1 MQTSFRI
8 LVALASL
15 LLAAPALRAQPIMAS
30 SELRRGM
37 SGFGLTTFQGTEI
50 DTFQVEILGVLKGA
64 LGPRMD
70 MILARLSGG
79 PLEHTGLIR
88 GMSGSPVYIDGRLI
102 GAVSYGWFF
111 SKEPIGGITPIAHM
125 LEVGT
130 REHPTP
136 SQYGKALKL
145 DEETTRLLGGE
156 GVSTLALLGMPI
168 AVAGF
173 SPKGRQVLRDA
184 LDAPGIQLL
193 DSPAGQVL
201 PDQEVPFAPGASL
214 AVQLIRGD
222 YSAAAIGTLT
232 WVGDGRFVGF
242 GHPLFLLGATNLPAT
257 GAYIHQVIPIQTASF
272 KIGTPTSAMGA
283 VRQDRLPAIA
293 GTLGAMPDMLPV
305 RVALQSAAGD
315 RAFRCEVL
323 RHPALSAAFVRSV
336 LFNALETAEKL
347 FGDATLRMRSHIAL
361 ADGRTVEREQVYS
374 SGIALLRAAIDAVQ
388 PVGVLLNNPFAG
400 LALDSLRFELEI
412 GETLAQA
419 RITGLRLSPP
429 DPKAGQRVLLQA
441 TLQPYR
447 AEPVTERMELDLPAH
462 LKPGPFVVR
471 VGSGAASA
479 SWEAAR
485 QPDAFVPRN
494 AAALLAL
501 LERTGAADELVFEVF
516 RAGPGFTVDGRE
528 LPGLPPSALA
538 VLSADRSAGHLGPV
552 RGEVVLRRTLTTDYV
567 LSGEQ
572 SLDMTLRKP

>member
-1 MQTSFRI
+1 ME
-8 LVALASL
+8 
-15 LLAAPALRAQPIMAS
+15 P

-102 GAVSYGWFF
+102 GAISYGWYF
-111 SKEPIGGITPIAHM
+111 SKDPIGGITPIAHM
-125 LEVGT
+125 LEVAT

-145 DEETTRLLGGE
+145 DEKTSRLLGGE
-156 GVSTLALLGMPI
+156 GVSTLAPLGMPI

-193 DSPAGQVL
+193 DNPAGQVL
-201 PDQEVPFAPGASL
+201 PDQEVPFTPGASL

-232 WVGDGRFVGF
+232 WVGDGHFVGF

-272 KIGTPTSAMGA
+272 KLGTPTGAVGA

-293 GTLGAMPDMLPV
+293 GTLGEAPDMLPV
-305 RVALQSAAGD
+305 RVALRSAAGD
-315 RAFRCEVL
+315 HAFRCEVL
-323 RHPALSAAFVRSV
+323 RHPELSAFLVRSV
-336 LFNALETAEKL
+336 LFNSLETAEKL

-361 ADGRTVEREQVYS
+361 TDGRTVEREQMYS
-374 SGIALLRAAIDAVQ
+374 SGIALLSAVIDAVQ
-388 PVGVLLNNPFAG
+388 PVNVLLSNPFAG
-400 LALDSLRFELEI
+400 LALDSLHFELEI

-429 DPKAGQRVLLQA
+429 EPKAGQRVSLQT

-462 LKPGPFVVR
+462 LEPGPFVVR
-471 VGSGAASA
+471 VGSGVASTG
-479 SWEAAR
+479 WEAAR
-485 QPDAFVPRN
+485 RPDAFIPRN
-494 AAALLAL
+494 TSDLLAL
-501 LERTGAADELVFEVF
+501 LERTGAADELVVEVF
-516 RAGPGFTVDGRE
+516 RASPSFTVDGRE

-552 RGEVVLRRTLTTDYV
+552 QGEVVLRHTLTTDYV

-572 SLDMTLRKP
+572 SLDITLRKP

>member
-1 MQTSFRI
+1 M
-8 LVALASL
+8 
-15 LLAAPALRAQPIMAS
+15 AP

-37 SGFGLTTFQGTEI
+37 SGFGLTTFQGTAI
-50 DTFQVEILGVLKGA
+50 DTFQVEVLGVLKGA

-102 GAVSYGWFF
+102 GAIAYGWYF
-111 SKEPIGGITPIAHM
+111 SKDPIGGITPIAHM
-125 LEVGT
+125 LEVAT
-130 REHPTP
+130 RQDPTP
-136 SQYGKALKL
+136 NQYGKVLDL

-156 GVSTLALLGMPI
+156 GVSTLAPLGMPI

-173 SPKGRQVLRDA
+173 SPRGRQVLRDA
-184 LDAPGIQLL
+184 LDAPGIELL
-193 DSPAGQVL
+193 DSPAGRVL
-201 PDQEVPFAPGASL
+201 PDQEASIAPGASL

-242 GHPLFLLGATNLPAT
+242 GHPMFFLGATNLPAT

-272 KIGTPTSAMGA
+272 KLGTPTGALGA

-293 GTLGAMPDMLPV
+293 GTLGQAPDMLPV
-305 RVALQSAAGD
+305 RVALRSVAGN

-323 RHPALSAAFVRSV
+323 RHPALSASFVRSV
-336 LFNALETAEKL
+336 LFNALETTEKL
-347 FGDATLRMRSHIAL
+347 FGDATLRVRSHIAL
-361 ADGRTVEREQVYS
+361 ADGRTVEREQMYS
-374 SGIALLRAAIDAVQ
+374 SGIAPLSAVIDAVQ
-388 PVGVLLNNPFAG
+388 PVDRLLNNPFAG
-400 LALDSLRFELEI
+400 LALDSLHFELEI
-412 GETLAQA
+412 GETLVQA
-419 RITGLRLSPP
+419 RIAGLRLSPP
-429 DPKAGQRVLLQA
+429 DPKVGQRVSLQA

-447 AEPVTERMELDLPAH
+447 AEPVTERLALDLPAH
-462 LKPGPFVVR
+462 LEPGPFVVR
-471 VGSGAASA
+471 VGSGVASTG
-479 SWEAAR
+479 WEAAR

-494 AAALLAL
+494 AADLLAL
-501 LERTGAADELVFEVF
+501 LERPSAADELVVEIF
-516 RAGPGFTVDGRE
+516 RAGSGFTVNGRE

-552 RGEVVLRRTLTTDYV
+552 QGEVVLRRTVSTDYV
-567 LSGEQ
+567 LLGEQ

>member
-1 MQTSFRI
+1 M
-8 LVALASL
+8 
-15 LLAAPALRAQPIMAS
+15 AP

-37 SGFGLTTFQGTEI
+37 SGFGLTTFQGTAI
-50 DTFQVEILGVLKGA
+50 DTFQVEVLGVLKGA

-102 GAVSYGWFF
+102 GAIAYGWYF
-111 SKEPIGGITPIAHM
+111 SKDPIGGITPIAQM
-125 LEVGT
+125 LEVAT
-130 REHPTP
+130 RQDPTP
-136 SQYGKALKL
+136 NQYGKALDL

-156 GVSTLALLGMPI
+156 GVSTLASLGMPI

-173 SPKGRQVLRDA
+173 SPRGRQVLRDA
-184 LDAPGIQLL
+184 LDAPGIELL
-193 DSPAGQVL
+193 DSPAGRVL
-201 PDQEVPFAPGASL
+201 PDQEASIAPGASL

-242 GHPLFLLGATNLPAT
+242 GHPMFFLGAINLPAT

-272 KIGTPTSAMGA
+272 KLGTPTGALGA

-293 GTLGAMPDMLPV
+293 GTLGQAPDMLPV
-305 RVALQSAAGD
+305 RVALRSAAGN

-323 RHPALSAAFVRSV
+323 RHPALSASFVRSV
-336 LFNALETAEKL
+336 LFNALETTEKL
-347 FGDATLRMRSHIAL
+347 VGDATLRVRSHIAL
-361 ADGRTVEREQVYS
+361 ADGRAVEREQMYS
-374 SGIALLRAAIDAVQ
+374 SGIAPLSAVIDAAQ
-388 PVGVLLNNPFAG
+388 PVDMLLNNPFAG
-400 LALDSLRFELEI
+400 LALDSLHFELEI

-429 DPKAGQRVLLQA
+429 DPKVGQRVSLQA

-447 AEPVTERMELDLPAH
+447 AEPVTERLALDLPTH
-462 LKPGPFVVR
+462 LEPGPFVVR
-471 VGSGAASA
+471 VGSGVASTG
-479 SWEAAR
+479 WEAAR

-494 AAALLAL
+494 AADLLAL
-501 LERTGAADELVFEVF
+501 LERPSAADELVVEIF
-516 RAGPGFTVDGRE
+516 RAGSGFTVNGRE

-552 RGEVVLRRTLTTDYV
+552 QGEVVLRRTVSTAYV
-567 LSGEQ
+567 LLGEQ

>member
-1 MQTSFRI
+1 ME
-8 LVALASL
+8 
-15 LLAAPALRAQPIMAS
+15 P

-64 LGPRMD
+64 LGPRVD
-70 MILARLSGG
+70 MILVRLSGG
-79 PLEHTGLIR
+79 PLAHTGLIR

-102 GAVSYGWFF
+102 GAIAYGWYF

-125 LEVGT
+125 LDVAT
-130 REHPTP
+130 REHLAP
-136 SQYGKALKL
+136 SQYGKVLEL
-145 DEETTRLLGGE
+145 DEEATGLLGGE
-156 GVSTLALLGMPI
+156 GVSTLAPLGLPI

-173 SPKGRQVLRDA
+173 SPRGRQVLRDA
-184 LDAPGIQLL
+184 LTLPGIQLL
-193 DSPAGQVL
+193 DRPAGQVL
-201 PDQEVPFAPGASL
+201 AAQEVPIAPGASL

-272 KIGTPTSAMGA
+272 KLGTPTGAIGA

-293 GTLGAMPDMLPV
+293 GTLGEAPDMLPV
-305 RVALQSAAGD
+305 RVVLRSAAGD
-315 RAFRCEVL
+315 NTFRCEVL
-323 RHPALSAAFVRSV
+323 RHPELSAALVRAV
-336 LFNALETAEKL
+336 LFNALETTEKL
-347 FGDATLRMRSHIAL
+347 FGNATLRVRSHIAL
-361 ADGRTVEREQVYS
+361 ADGRVVEREQIYS
-374 SGIALLRAAIDAVQ
+374 SEIALISATLEAVQ
-388 PVGVLLNNPFAG
+388 PIRVLLNNSFAG
-400 LALDSLRFELEI
+400 LALDSLHFDLKI
-412 GETLAQA
+412 SETLAQA
-419 RITGLRLSPP
+419 RIAGLRLSPP
-429 DPKAGQRVLLQA
+429 EPKAGQRVALQA

-447 AEPVTERMELDLPAH
+447 AAPVIEHLALELPAH
-462 LKPGPFVVR
+462 LEPGPFVVR
-471 VGSGAASA
+471 VGSGVAST

-494 AAALLAL
+494 AADLLAL
-501 LERTGAADELVFEVF
+501 LERTGAADELVVEVF
-516 RAGPGFTVDGRE
+516 RADPGFTVNGRE

-538 VLSADRSAGHLGPV
+538 VLNADRSAGHLGPV
-552 RGEVVLRRTLTTDYV
+552 QGEVVLRHTITTDYV
-567 LSGEQ
+567 ISGEQ

>member
-1 MQTSFRI
+1 ME
-8 LVALASL
+8 
-15 LLAAPALRAQPIMAS
+15 P

-79 PLEHTGLIR
+79 PLAHTGLIR

-102 GAVSYGWFF
+102 GAIAYGWYF
-111 SKEPIGGITPIAHM
+111 SKDPIGGITPIAHM
-125 LEVGT
+125 LDVAT
-130 REHPTP
+130 REHPAP
-136 SQYGKALKL
+136 SQYGKVLEL

-156 GVSTLALLGMPI
+156 GVSTLAPLGMPI
-168 AVAGF
+168 AIAGF
-173 SPKGRQVLRDA
+173 SPRGRQVLRDA
-184 LDAPGIQLL
+184 LDASDIQLL
-193 DSPAGQVL
+193 DSPAGQAL
-201 PDQEVPFAPGASL
+201 PDQEAPFVPGAPL

-222 YSAAAIGTLT
+222 YSAAGIGTLT
-232 WVGDGRFVGF
+232 WIGDGRFVGF
-242 GHPLFLLGATNLPAT
+242 GHPMFFLGATNLPAT

-272 KIGTPTSAMGA
+272 KLGTPTGVVGA

-293 GTLGAMPDMLPV
+293 GTLGAAPDMLPV
-305 RVALQSAAGD
+305 RVALRSAAGD

-323 RHPALSAAFVRSV
+323 RHPELSASLVRSV
-336 LFNALETAEKL
+336 LFNSLETTEKL

-361 ADGRTVEREQVYS
+361 ADGRTVEREQIYS
-374 SGIALLRAAIDAVQ
+374 SGIAPLSAVIDAVQ
-388 PVGVLLNNPFAG
+388 PVGMLLNNPFAG
-400 LALDSLRFELEI
+400 LTLDSLYFELEI

-429 DPKAGQRVLLQA
+429 EPKAGQRVSLQA

-447 AEPVTERMELDLPAH
+447 AEPVTEHLELDLPAH
-462 LKPGPFVVR
+462 LEPGPFVVR
-471 VGSGAASA
+471 VGSGVASTD
-479 SWEAAR
+479 WEAAR

-494 AAALLAL
+494 AADLLAL
-501 LERTGAADELVFEVF
+501 LERTGAADELVVEIF

-538 VLSADRSAGHLGPV
+538 VLSADRSAGHIGSV
-552 RGEVVLRRTLTTDYV
+552 QGEVVLRRTLTTDYV

>member
-1 MQTSFRI
+1 
-8 LVALASL
+8 
-15 LLAAPALRAQPIMAS
+15 
-30 SELRRGM
+30 M
-37 SGFGLTTFQGTEI
+37 SGFGLTTFQGTKI
-50 DTFQVEILGVLKGA
+50 DTFQVEILGVLKGY

-70 MILARLSGG
+70 MILARFSGG

-102 GAVSYGWFF
+102 GAIAYGWSF
-111 SKEPIGGITPIAHM
+111 SKDPIGGITPIAHM
-125 LEVGT
+125 LEVAT
-130 REHPTP
+130 REHPAP
-136 SQYGKALKL
+136 SQYGKTLEL

-156 GVSTLALLGMPI
+156 GVSTLAPLGMPI
-168 AVAGF
+168 ALAGF

-184 LDAPGIQLL
+184 LDAPDIQLL
-193 DSPAGQVL
+193 DSPSGQGL
-201 PDQEVPFAPGASL
+201 SDQEVPFVPGAPL

-242 GHPLFLLGATNLPAT
+242 GHPMFFLGATNLPAT
-257 GAYIHQVIPIQTASF
+257 GAYIHQVIPIQAFSF
-272 KIGTPTSAMGA
+272 KLGTPTNAMGA

-293 GTLGAMPDMLPV
+293 GTLGETPDMLPV
-305 RVALQSAAGD
+305 RVALQSAAD
-315 RAFRCEVL
+315 DHAFRCEVL
-323 RHPALSAAFVRSV
+323 RHPELSASLVRSV
-336 LFNALETAEKL
+336 LFNSLETTEKL

-374 SGIALLRAAIDAVQ
+374 SGTALLRAVIDAVQ

-400 LALDSLRFELEI
+400 LTLDSLHFELEI

-429 DPKAGQRVLLQA
+429 EPKAGQRVSLQA

-447 AEPVTERMELDLPAH
+447 AEPVTERLELSLPAH
-462 LKPGPFVVR
+462 LEPGPFVVR
-471 VGSGAASA
+471 VGSGVASTR
-479 SWEAAR
+479 WEAAR

-494 AAALLAL
+494 AADLLAL
-501 LERTGAADELVFEVF
+501 LERTGAADELVVEVF
-516 RAGPGFTVDGRE
+516 RAEPGFTVNGRE
-528 LPGLPPSALA
+528 LPSLPPSALA

-552 RGEVVLRRTLTTDYV
+552 QGEVVLRRTLTTDYV

>member
-1 MQTSFRI
+1 
-8 LVALASL
+8 
-15 LLAAPALRAQPIMAS
+15 
-30 SELRRGM
+30 M

-50 DTFQVEILGVLKGA
+50 DTFQVEILAVLKGS

-102 GAVSYGWFF
+102 GAIAYGWSF
-111 SKEPIGGITPIAHM
+111 SKDPIGGITPIDHM
-125 LEVGT
+125 LEVAT
-130 REHPTP
+130 REHPAP
-136 SQYGKALKL
+136 SQYGKTLDL

-156 GVSTLALLGMPI
+156 GISTLAPLGMPI
-168 AVAGF
+168 ALAGF
-173 SPKGRQVLRDA
+173 SPRGRQALRDA
-184 LDAPGIQLL
+184 LDAPDIQLL
-193 DSPAGQVL
+193 DSPAGQAL
-201 PDQEVPFAPGASL
+201 SDQAAPFVPGAPL

-222 YSAAAIGTLT
+222 YSAAVIGTLT

-242 GHPLFLLGATNLPAT
+242 GHPMFLLGATNLPAT
-257 GAYIHQVIPIQTASF
+257 GAYIHQVIPIQAFSF
-272 KIGTPTSAMGA
+272 KLGTPTGA
-283 VRQDRLPAIA
+283 AVGTVRQDRLPAIA
-293 GTLGAMPDMLPV
+293 GTLGEAPDMLPMQ
-305 RVALQSAAGD
+305 VALRSETGD
-315 RAFRCEVL
+315 HDFSCEVL
-323 RHPALSAAFVRSV
+323 RHPELSASLVRSV
-336 LFNALETAEKL
+336 LFNSLETAEKL
-347 FGDATLRMRSHIAL
+347 FGDASLRIRSHIAL

-374 SGIALLRAAIDAVQ
+374 SGVALLRAVIDAAR

-400 LALDSLRFELEI
+400 VTLDSLHFELEI

-429 DPKAGQRVLLQA
+429 EPKVGQQVSLQA

-447 AEPVTERMELDLPAH
+447 AEPVTEHLELDLPAH
-462 LKPGPFVVR
+462 LEPGPFVVR
-471 VGSGAASA
+471 VGSGAAST

-494 AAALLAL
+494 TADLLAL
-501 LERTGAADELVFEVF
+501 LERTGAADELVVEVF
-516 RAGPGFTVDGRE
+516 RAEPGFTVNGRE

-538 VLSADRSAGHLGPV
+538 VLGADRSTGHLGPV
-552 RGEVVLRRTLTTDYV
+552 QGEVVLRRTLTTDYV

-572 SLDMTLRKP
+572 SLDITLRKP

>member
-1 MQTSFRI
+1 ME
-8 LVALASL
+8 
-15 LLAAPALRAQPIMAS
+15 P

-37 SGFGLTTFQGTEI
+37 SGFGLTTFQGTQI

-102 GAVSYGWFF
+102 GAIAYGWYF
-111 SKEPIGGITPIAHM
+111 SKEPIGGITPIGHM
-125 LEVGT
+125 LDVAT

-136 SQYGKALKL
+136 SQYGKVLEL

-156 GVSTLALLGMPI
+156 GISTLAPLGMPI

-173 SPKGRQVLRDA
+173 SPRGRQVLRDA

-193 DSPAGQVL
+193 DSPVGQEMS
-201 PDQEVPFAPGASL
+201 DQGFDGKLSRTEVSIAPGAPL

-222 YSAAAIGTLT
+222 YSAAGIGTLT

-242 GHPLFLLGATNLPAT
+242 GHPMFLLGATNLPAT

-272 KIGTPTSAMGA
+272 KLGTPTSAIGA

-293 GTLGAMPDMLPV
+293 GTLGEAPDMMPV
-305 RVALQSAAGD
+305 RVALRSAAGD
-315 RAFRCEVL
+315 NAFRCEVL
-323 RHPALSAAFVRSV
+323 RHPELSASLVRSV
-336 LFNALETAEKL
+336 LFNSLETTEKL

-374 SGIALLRAAIDAVQ
+374 SGVALLRAAIDAVQ

-400 LALDSLRFELEI
+400 LALDSLHFELEI
-412 GETLAQA
+412 SETLAQA

-429 DPKAGQRVLLQA
+429 EPKVGQRVSLQA

-447 AEPVTERMELDLPAH
+447 AAPVTERLELSLPAH
-462 LKPGPFVVR
+462 LDPGPFVVR
-471 VGSGAASA
+471 VGSGAAST
-479 SWEAAR
+479 SWETQR

-494 AAALLAL
+494 AADLLAL
-501 LERTGAADELVFEVF
+501 LERTGAADELVVEVF
-516 RAGPGFTVDGRE
+516 RAEPGFTVNGRE

-538 VLSADRSAGHLGPV
+538 VLGADRSAGHLGPV
-552 RGEVVLRRTLTTDYV
+552 QGEVVLRRTLTTDYV

-572 SLDMTLRKP
+572 SLDITLRKP

>member
-1 MQTSFRI
+1 M
-8 LVALASL
+8 
-15 LLAAPALRAQPIMAS
+15 AP

-70 MILARLSGG
+70 MILVRLSGG

-102 GAVSYGWFF
+102 GAISYGWYF
-111 SKEPIGGITPIAHM
+111 SKDPIGGITPIAHM
-125 LEVGT
+125 LEVAT

-136 SQYGKALKL
+136 SQYGKTLKL

-156 GVSTLALLGMPI
+156 GVSTLAPLGMPI

-173 SPKGRQVLRDA
+173 SSQGRQVLRDA

-193 DSPAGQVL
+193 DSPAGQAL
-201 PDQEVPFAPGASL
+201 PDQEVSFAPGASL

-242 GHPLFLLGATNLPAT
+242 GHPMFLLGATNLPAT
-257 GAYIHQVIPIQTASF
+257 GAYIHQVIPLQTASF
-272 KIGTPTSAMGA
+272 KLGTPTGAMGA

-293 GTLGAMPDMLPV
+293 GTLGAVPDMLPV
-305 RVALQSAAGD
+305 QVALRSAAGNHD
-315 RAFRCEVL
+315 FHCEVL
-323 RHPALSAAFVRSV
+323 RHPELSASLVRSV
-336 LFNALETAEKL
+336 LFNSLETAEKL
-347 FGDATLRMRSHIAL
+347 FGDATLRVRSHIAL
-361 ADGRTVEREQVYS
+361 TDGRTVEREQVYS
-374 SGIALLRAAIDAVQ
+374 SGIALISAVIDAVQ
-388 PVGVLLNNPFAG
+388 PVSVLLSNPFAG
-400 LALDSLRFELEI
+400 LALDSLHFELEI

-429 DPKAGQRVLLQA
+429 EPKAGQRISLQA

-462 LKPGPFVVR
+462 LEPGPFVVR
-471 VGSGAASA
+471 VGSGVASTG
-479 SWEAAR
+479 WEAAR
-485 QPDAFVPRN
+485 RPDAFVPRN
-494 AAALLAL
+494 TSDLLAL
-501 LERTGAADELVFEVF
+501 LERTGAADELVVEVF

-552 RGEVVLRRTLTTDYV
+552 QGEVVLRHTLTTDYV

>member
-1 MQTSFRI
+1 M
-8 LVALASL
+8 
-15 LLAAPALRAQPIMAS
+15 AP

-102 GAVSYGWFF
+102 GAIAYGWYF
-111 SKEPIGGITPIAHM
+111 SKDPIGGITPIAQM
-125 LEVGT
+125 LEVAT
-130 REHPTP
+130 REDPT
-136 SQYGKALKL
+136 SNQYGKVLDL

-156 GVSTLALLGMPI
+156 GVSTLAPLGMPI

-173 SPKGRQVLRDA
+173 SPRGRQVLRDA
-184 LDAPGIQLL
+184 LDAPGIALL
-193 DSPAGQVL
+193 DSPAGRVL
-201 PDQEVPFAPGASL
+201 PDQEASIAPGASL

-232 WVGDGRFVGF
+232 WVGDGHFVGF
-242 GHPLFLLGATNLPAT
+242 GHPMFFLGATNLPAA

-272 KIGTPTSAMGA
+272 KLGTPTGVLGA

-293 GTLGAMPDMLPV
+293 GTLGRAPDMLPV
-305 RVALQSAAGD
+305 RVALQSAAGN
-315 RAFRCEVL
+315 RTFRCEVL
-323 RHPALSAAFVRSV
+323 RHPELSAAFVRSV
-336 LFNALETAEKL
+336 LFNSLETTEKIV
-347 FGDATLRMRSHIAL
+347 GDATLRVRSHIAL
-361 ADGRTVEREQVYS
+361 ADGRTVEREQMYS
-374 SGIALLRAAIDAVQ
+374 SGIAPLSAVIDAAQ
-388 PVGVLLNNPFAG
+388 PVDMLLNNPFAG
-400 LALDSLRFELEI
+400 LTLDSLHFELEI

-429 DPKAGQRVLLQA
+429 DPKVGQRVLLQA

-447 AEPVTERMELDLPAH
+447 AAPVTERLTLDLPAH
-462 LKPGPFVVR
+462 LEPGPFVVR
-471 VGSGAASA
+471 VGSGVASTG
-479 SWEAAR
+479 WEAAR

-494 AAALLAL
+494 AADLLAL
-501 LERTGAADELVFEVF
+501 LEWPSAADELVVEIF
-516 RAGPGFTVDGRE
+516 RAGAGLTVDGRE

-552 RGEVVLRRTLTTDYV
+552 QGEVVLRRTLTTAYV
-567 LSGEQ
+567 LLGEQ
-572 SLDMTLRKP
+572 SLDVTLRKP

>member
-1 MQTSFRI
+1 M
-8 LVALASL
+8 
-15 LLAAPALRAQPIMAS
+15 AP

-37 SGFGLTTFQGTEI
+37 SGFGLTTFQGTAI
-50 DTFQVEILGVLKGA
+50 DTFQVEVLGVLKGA

-102 GAVSYGWFF
+102 GAIAYGWYF
-111 SKEPIGGITPIAHM
+111 SKDPIGGITPIAQM
-125 LEVGT
+125 LEVAT
-130 REHPTP
+130 RQDPTP
-136 SQYGKALKL
+136 NQYGKALDL

-156 GVSTLALLGMPI
+156 GVSTLAPLGMPI

-173 SPKGRQVLRDA
+173 SPRGRQVLRDA
-184 LDAPGIQLL
+184 LDAPGIELL
-193 DSPAGQVL
+193 DSPAGRVL
-201 PDQEVPFAPGASL
+201 PDQEASIAPGASL

-242 GHPLFLLGATNLPAT
+242 GHPMFFLGAINLPAT

-272 KIGTPTSAMGA
+272 KLGTPTGALGA

-293 GTLGAMPDMLPV
+293 GTLGDAPDMLPV
-305 RVALQSAAGD
+305 RVALRSAAGN

-323 RHPALSAAFVRSV
+323 RHPDLSASFVRSV
-336 LFNALETAEKL
+336 LFNALETTEKL
-347 FGDATLRMRSHIAL
+347 FGDATLRVRSHIAL
-361 ADGRTVEREQVYS
+361 ADGRTVEREQMYS
-374 SGIALLRAAIDAVQ
+374 SGIAPLSAVIDAAQ
-388 PVGVLLNNPFAG
+388 PVDRLLNNPFAG
-400 LALDSLRFELEI
+400 LALDSLHFELEI

-419 RITGLRLSPP
+419 RIAGLRLSPP
-429 DPKAGQRVLLQA
+429 DPKVGQRVSLQA

-447 AEPVTERMELDLPAH
+447 AEPVTERLALDLPAH
-462 LKPGPFVVR
+462 LEPGPFVVR
-471 VGSGAASA
+471 VGSGVASTG
-479 SWEAAR
+479 WEAAR

-494 AAALLAL
+494 AADLLAL
-501 LERTGAADELVFEVF
+501 LERPSAADELVVEIF
-516 RAGPGFTVDGRE
+516 RAGPGFTVNGRE

-552 RGEVVLRRTLTTDYV
+552 QGEVVLRRTVSTDYV
-567 LSGEQ
+567 LLGEQ

>member
-8 LVALASL
+8 LVALAAL
-15 LLAAPALRAQPIMAS
+15 LLAAPALRAQPVMAS

-102 GAVSYGWFF
+102 GAIAYGWYF

-125 LEVGT
+125 LEVAT

-145 DEETTRLLGGE
+145 DEETTRLLGGK
-156 GVSTLALLGMPI
+156 GVSTLAPLGMPI
-168 AVAGF
+168 AIAGF
-173 SPKGRQVLRDA
+173 SPRGRQVLRDA
-184 LDAPGIQLL
+184 LNAPGIELL

-201 PDQEVPFAPGASL
+201 PGQEVPFAPGASL

-257 GAYIHQVIPIQTASF
+257 GAYIHQVIPTQIASF
-272 KIGTPTSAMGA
+272 KLGTPAGAMGA

-305 RVALQSAAGD
+305 RVALRSAAGD
-315 RAFRCEVL
+315 HDFRCEVL
-323 RHPALSAAFVRSV
+323 RHPELSASFVRSV
-336 LFNALETAEKL
+336 LFNSLEATEKL
-347 FGDATLRMRSHIAL
+347 FGDATLRVRSHIAL
-361 ADGRTVEREQVYS
+361 TDGRTVEREQVYS
-374 SGIALLRAAIDAVQ
+374 SGIALLRAVIEAVQ
-388 PVGVLLNNPFAG
+388 PVGVLLNNSFAE
-400 LALDSLRFELEI
+400 LTLDSLHFELEI
-412 GETLAQA
+412 GASLAQA

-471 VGSGAASA
+471 IGSGAASA
-479 SWEAAR
+479 RWEAAR
-485 QPDAFVPRN
+485 RPDAFVPRN
-494 AAALLAL
+494 TAGLLAL
-501 LERTGAADELVFEVF
+501 LERTGAADELVVEVF
-516 RAGPGFTVDGRE
+516 RAGPGFTVEGRE

-538 VLSADRSAGHLGPV
+538 VLSADHSAGHLGPV
-552 RGEVVLRRTLTTDYV
+552 QGAVVLRRTLTTAYV

>member
-1 MQTSFRI
+1 M
-8 LVALASL
+8 
-15 LLAAPALRAQPIMAS
+15 AP

-37 SGFGLTTFQGTEI
+37 SGFGLTTFQGTAI
-50 DTFQVEILGVLKGA
+50 DTFQVEVLGVLKGA

-102 GAVSYGWFF
+102 GAIAYGWYF
-111 SKEPIGGITPIAHM
+111 SKDPIGGITPIAHM
-125 LEVGT
+125 LEVAT
-130 REHPTP
+130 RQDPTP
-136 SQYGKALKL
+136 NQYGKALDL

-156 GVSTLALLGMPI
+156 GVSTLAPLGMPI

-173 SPKGRQVLRDA
+173 SPRGRQVLRDA
-184 LDAPGIQLL
+184 LDAPGIELL
-193 DSPAGQVL
+193 DSPAGRVL
-201 PDQEVPFAPGASL
+201 PDQEASIAPGASL

-242 GHPLFLLGATNLPAT
+242 GHPMFFLGATNLPAT

-272 KIGTPTSAMGA
+272 KLGTPTGALGA

-293 GTLGAMPDMLPV
+293 GTLGQAPDMLPV
-305 RVALQSAAGD
+305 RVALRSAAGN

-323 RHPALSAAFVRSV
+323 RHPDLSASFVRSV
-336 LFNALETAEKL
+336 LFNALETTEKL
-347 FGDATLRMRSHIAL
+347 VGDATLRVRSHIAL
-361 ADGRTVEREQVYS
+361 ADGRTVEREQMYS
-374 SGIALLRAAIDAVQ
+374 SGIAPLSAVIDAVQ
-388 PVGVLLNNPFAG
+388 PVDRLLNNPFAG
-400 LALDSLRFELEI
+400 LALDSLHFELEI

-429 DPKAGQRVLLQA
+429 NPKVGQRVSLQA

-447 AEPVTERMELDLPAH
+447 AEPVTERLALDLPTH
-462 LKPGPFVVR
+462 LEPGPFVVR
-471 VGSGAASA
+471 VGSGVASTD
-479 SWEAAR
+479 WEAAR

-494 AAALLAL
+494 AADLLAL
-501 LERTGAADELVFEVF
+501 LERPSAADELVVEIF
-516 RAGPGFTVDGRE
+516 RAGSGFTVNGRE

-552 RGEVVLRRTLTTDYV
+552 QGEVVLRRTVSTDYV
-567 LSGEQ
+567 LLGEQ

>member
-1 MQTSFRI
+1 M
-8 LVALASL
+8 
-15 LLAAPALRAQPIMAS
+15 AP

-50 DTFQVEILGVLKGA
+50 DTFQVEVLGVLKGA

-102 GAVSYGWFF
+102 GAIAYGWYF
-111 SKEPIGGITPIAHM
+111 SKDPIGGITPIAHM
-125 LEVGT
+125 LEVAT
-130 REHPTP
+130 RQDPTP
-136 SQYGKALKL
+136 NQYGKSLEL

-156 GVSTLALLGMPI
+156 GVSTLVPLGMPI

-173 SPKGRQVLRDA
+173 SPRGRQVLRDA
-184 LDAPGIQLL
+184 LDAPGIELL
-193 DSPAGQVL
+193 DSPAGRVL
-201 PDQEVPFAPGASL
+201 PDQEASIAPGASL

-242 GHPLFLLGATNLPAT
+242 GHPMFFLGAINLPAT

-272 KIGTPTSAMGA
+272 KLGTPTGALGA

-293 GTLGAMPDMLPV
+293 GTLGQAPDMLPV
-305 RVALQSAAGD
+305 RVALRSAAGN
-315 RAFRCEVL
+315 RAFRCEVM
-323 RHPALSAAFVRSV
+323 RHPALSASFVRSV
-336 LFNALETAEKL
+336 LFNSLETTEKII
-347 FGDATLRMRSHIAL
+347 GDATLRVRSHIAL
-361 ADGRTVEREQVYS
+361 ADGRAVEREQMYS
-374 SGIALLRAAIDAVQ
+374 SGIAPLSAVIDAAQ
-388 PVGVLLNNPFAG
+388 PVDMLLNNPFAG
-400 LALDSLRFELEI
+400 LALDSLHFELEI

-429 DPKAGQRVLLQA
+429 DPKVGQRVSLQA

-447 AEPVTERMELDLPAH
+447 AEPVTERLALDLPTH
-462 LKPGPFVVR
+462 LEPGPFVVR
-471 VGSGAASA
+471 VGSGVASTG
-479 SWEAAR
+479 WETAR

-494 AAALLAL
+494 AADLLAL
-501 LERTGAADELVFEVF
+501 LERPSAADELVVEIF
-516 RAGPGFTVDGRE
+516 RAGPGFTVNGRE

-552 RGEVVLRRTLTTDYV
+552 QGEVVLRHTVSTDYV
-567 LSGEQ
+567 LLGEQ

>member
-1 MQTSFRI
+1 M
-8 LVALASL
+8 
-15 LLAAPALRAQPIMAS
+15 AP

-50 DTFQVEILGVLKGA
+50 DTFQVEVLGVLKGA

-102 GAVSYGWFF
+102 GAIAYGWYF
-111 SKEPIGGITPIAHM
+111 SKDPIGGITPIAQM
-125 LEVGT
+125 LEVAT
-130 REHPTP
+130 RQDPTP
-136 SQYGKALKL
+136 NQYGKALDL

-156 GVSTLALLGMPI
+156 GVSTLAPLGMPI

-173 SPKGRQVLRDA
+173 SPRGRQVLRDA
-184 LDAPGIQLL
+184 LDAPGIELL
-193 DSPAGQVL
+193 DSPAGRVL
-201 PDQEVPFAPGASL
+201 PDQEASIAPGASL

-242 GHPLFLLGATNLPAT
+242 GHPMFFLGATNLPAT

-272 KIGTPTSAMGA
+272 KLGTPTGALGA

-293 GTLGAMPDMLPV
+293 GTLGQAPDMLPV
-305 RVALQSAAGD
+305 RVALRSAAGN

-323 RHPALSAAFVRSV
+323 RHPALSASFVRSV
-336 LFNALETAEKL
+336 LFNALETTEKL
-347 FGDATLRMRSHIAL
+347 FGDATLRVRSHIAL
-361 ADGRTVEREQVYS
+361 ADGRAVEREQMYS
-374 SGIALLRAAIDAVQ
+374 SGIAPLSAVIDAAQ
-388 PVGVLLNNPFAG
+388 PVDMLLNNPFAG
-400 LALDSLRFELEI
+400 LALDSLHFELEI

-429 DPKAGQRVLLQA
+429 NPKVGQRVSLQA

-447 AEPVTERMELDLPAH
+447 AEPVTERLALDLPAH
-462 LKPGPFVVR
+462 LEPGPFVVR
-471 VGSGAASA
+471 VGSGVASTG
-479 SWEAAR
+479 WEAAR

-494 AAALLAL
+494 AADLLAL
-501 LERTGAADELVFEVF
+501 LERPSAADELVVEIF
-516 RAGPGFTVDGRE
+516 RAGPGFTVNGRE

-552 RGEVVLRRTLTTDYV
+552 QGEVVLRRTVSTDYV
-567 LSGEQ
+567 LLGEQ

>member
-1 MQTSFRI
+1 M
-8 LVALASL
+8 
-15 LLAAPALRAQPIMAS
+15 AP

-102 GAVSYGWFF
+102 GAISYGWYF
-111 SKEPIGGITPIAHM
+111 SKDPIGGITPIAHM
-125 LEVGT
+125 LEVAT

-145 DEETTRLLGGE
+145 DEETTRLLGVE
-156 GVSTLALLGMPI
+156 GVSTLAPLGMPI

-173 SPKGRQVLRDA
+173 SPQGRQVLRDA

-193 DSPAGQVL
+193 DSPAGQAL
-201 PDQEVPFAPGASL
+201 SDQEAPIAPGASL

-242 GHPLFLLGATNLPAT
+242 GHPMFLLGATNLPAT

-272 KIGTPTSAMGA
+272 KLGTPTGAMGA

-293 GTLGAMPDMLPV
+293 GTLGAVPDMLPV
-305 RVALQSAAGD
+305 RVALRSAAGNHD
-315 RAFRCEVL
+315 FRCEVL
-323 RHPALSAAFVRSV
+323 RHPELSAALVRSV
-336 LFNALETAEKL
+336 LFNSLETAEKL
-347 FGDATLRMRSHIAL
+347 FGDATLRVRSHIAL
-361 ADGRTVEREQVYS
+361 ADGRTVEREQMYS
-374 SGIALLRAAIDAVQ
+374 SGIALLSAVIDAAQ
-388 PVGVLLNNPFAG
+388 PVSVLLNNSFAG
-400 LALDSLRFELEI
+400 LALDSLHFELEI

-429 DPKAGQRVLLQA
+429 EPKAGQRVSLQA

-447 AEPVTERMELDLPAH
+447 AEPITERMELNLPAH
-462 LKPGPFVVR
+462 LEPGPFVVR
-471 VGSGAASA
+471 VGSGVAST

-485 QPDAFVPRN
+485 RPDAFVPRN
-494 AAALLAL
+494 TSDLLDL
-501 LERTGAADELVFEVF
+501 LERTGAADELVVEVF

-552 RGEVVLRRTLTTDYV
+552 QGEVVLRHTLTTDYV

>member
-1 MQTSFRI
+1 M
-8 LVALASL
+8 
-15 LLAAPALRAQPIMAS
+15 AP

-37 SGFGLTTFQGTEI
+37 SGFGLTTFQGTAI
-50 DTFQVEILGVLKGA
+50 DTFQVEVLGVLKGA

-102 GAVSYGWFF
+102 GAIAYGWYF
-111 SKEPIGGITPIAHM
+111 SKDPIGGITPIAQM
-125 LEVGT
+125 LEVAT
-130 REHPTP
+130 RQDPTP
-136 SQYGKALKL
+136 NQYGKVLDL

-156 GVSTLALLGMPI
+156 GVSTLAPLGMPI

-173 SPKGRQVLRDA
+173 SPRGRQVLRDA
-184 LDAPGIQLL
+184 LDAPGIELL
-193 DSPAGQVL
+193 DSPAGRVL
-201 PDQEVPFAPGASL
+201 PDQEASIAPGASL

-232 WVGDGRFVGF
+232 WVGAGRFVGF
-242 GHPLFLLGATNLPAT
+242 GHPMFFLGATNLPAT

-272 KIGTPTSAMGA
+272 KLGTPTGALGA

-293 GTLGAMPDMLPV
+293 GTLGDAPDMLPV
-305 RVALQSAAGD
+305 RVALRSAAGN

-323 RHPALSAAFVRSV
+323 RHPALSASFVRSV
-336 LFNALETAEKL
+336 LFNSLETTEKL
-347 FGDATLRMRSHIAL
+347 VGDATLRVRSHIAL
-361 ADGRTVEREQVYS
+361 ADGRTVEREQMYS
-374 SGIALLRAAIDAVQ
+374 SGIAPLSAVIDAVQ
-388 PVGVLLNNPFAG
+388 PVDRLLNNPFAG
-400 LALDSLRFELEI
+400 LALDSLHFELEI

-429 DPKAGQRVLLQA
+429 DPKVGQRVSLQA

-447 AEPVTERMELDLPAH
+447 AEPVTERLALDLPTH
-462 LKPGPFVVR
+462 LEPGPFVVR
-471 VGSGAASA
+471 VGSGVASTG
-479 SWEAAR
+479 WETAR

-494 AAALLAL
+494 AADLLAL
-501 LERTGAADELVFEVF
+501 LERPSAADELVVEIF
-516 RAGPGFTVDGRE
+516 RAGSGFTVNGRE

-552 RGEVVLRRTLTTDYV
+552 QGEVVLRRTVSTDYV
-567 LSGEQ
+567 LLGEQ

>member
-1 MQTSFRI
+1 M
-8 LVALASL
+8 
-15 LLAAPALRAQPIMAS
+15 AP

-102 GAVSYGWFF
+102 GAIAYGWYFA
-111 SKEPIGGITPIAHM
+111 KDPIGGITPIADM
-125 LEVGT
+125 LEVAT
-130 REHPTP
+130 RQHPTP
-136 SQYGKALKL
+136 NQYGKTLEL

-156 GVSTLALLGMPI
+156 GVSALAPLGVPI
-168 AVAGF
+168 ALAGF
-173 SPKGRQVLRDA
+173 SPRGRHVLRDA

-201 PDQEVPFAPGASL
+201 PDREAAIAPGASL

-242 GHPLFLLGATNLPAT
+242 GHPMFFLGATNLPAT
-257 GAYIHQVIPIQTASF
+257 GAYIHQVIPVQIASF
-272 KIGTPTSAMGA
+272 KLGTPTSAMGA
-283 VRQDRLPAIA
+283 VRQDRLAAIA
-293 GTLGAMPDMLPV
+293 GTLGQVPDMLPV
-305 RVALQSAAGD
+305 RVALRSAAGD

-323 RHPALSAAFVRSV
+323 RHPELSASFVRSV
-336 LFNALETAEKL
+336 LVNALETTEKL

-361 ADGRTVEREQVYS
+361 TDGRTVEREQMYS
-374 SGIALLRAAIDAVQ
+374 SGVALLNAAIDAVQ
-388 PVGVLLNNPFAG
+388 PVEVLLNNPFAG
-400 LALDSLRFELEI
+400 LTLDSLHFELEI

-429 DPKAGQRVLLQA
+429 EPKVGQRVSLQA
-441 TLQPYR
+441 TLQPHR
-447 AEPVTERMELDLPAH
+447 AEPVTERLALDLPAH
-462 LKPGPFVVR
+462 LEPGSFVVR
-471 VGSGAASA
+471 VGSGVASTG
-479 SWEAAR
+479 WDAAR
-485 QPDAFVPRN
+485 RPDALVPRN
-494 AAALLAL
+494 AADLLAL
-501 LERTGAADELVFEVF
+501 LERTGAADELVVEIF
-516 RAGPGFTVDGRE
+516 RAGAGFTVDGRE

-538 VLSADRSAGHLGPV
+538 VLSADRSAGHLGAV
-552 RGEVVLRRTLTTDYV
+552 QGEVVLRRTLTTAYV
-567 LSGEQ
+567 LLGEQ

>member
-1 MQTSFRI
+1 M
-8 LVALASL
+8 
-15 LLAAPALRAQPIMAS
+15 AP

-37 SGFGLTTFQGTEI
+37 SGFGLTTFQGTAI
-50 DTFQVEILGVLKGA
+50 DTFQVEVLGVLKGA

-102 GAVSYGWFF
+102 GAIAYGWYF
-111 SKEPIGGITPIAHM
+111 SKDPIGGITPIAHM
-125 LEVGT
+125 LEVAT
-130 REHPTP
+130 RQDPTP
-136 SQYGKALKL
+136 NQYGKVLDL

-156 GVSTLALLGMPI
+156 GVSTLAPLGMPI

-173 SPKGRQVLRDA
+173 SPRGRQVLRDA
-184 LDAPGIQLL
+184 LDAPGIELL
-193 DSPAGQVL
+193 DSPAGRVL
-201 PDQEVPFAPGASL
+201 PDQEASIAPGASL

-242 GHPLFLLGATNLPAT
+242 GHPMFFLGATNLPAT

-272 KIGTPTSAMGA
+272 KLGTPTGALGA

-293 GTLGAMPDMLPV
+293 GTLGQAPDMLPV
-305 RVALQSAAGD
+305 RVALRSAAGN

-323 RHPALSAAFVRSV
+323 RHPALSASFVRSV
-336 LFNALETAEKL
+336 LFNALETTEKL
-347 FGDATLRMRSHIAL
+347 FGDATLRVRSHIAL
-361 ADGRTVEREQVYS
+361 ADGRAVEREQMYS
-374 SGIALLRAAIDAVQ
+374 SGIAPLSAVVDAVQ
-388 PVGVLLNNPFAG
+388 PVDMLLNNPFAG
-400 LALDSLRFELEI
+400 LALDSLHFELEI
-412 GETLAQA
+412 GETLVQA
-419 RITGLRLSPP
+419 RIAGLRLSPP
-429 DPKAGQRVLLQA
+429 DPKVGQRVSLQA

-447 AEPVTERMELDLPAH
+447 AEPVTERLALDLPAH
-462 LKPGPFVVR
+462 LEPGPFVVR
-471 VGSGAASA
+471 VGSGVASTG
-479 SWEAAR
+479 WEAAR

-494 AAALLAL
+494 AADLLAL
-501 LERTGAADELVFEVF
+501 LERPSAADELVVEIF
-516 RAGPGFTVDGRE
+516 RAGSGFTVNGRE

-552 RGEVVLRRTLTTDYV
+552 QGEVVLRRTVSTAYV
-567 LSGEQ
+567 LLGEQ

>member
-1 MQTSFRI
+1 M
-8 LVALASL
+8 
-15 LLAAPALRAQPIMAS
+15 AP

-37 SGFGLTTFQGTEI
+37 SGFGLTTFQGTAI
-50 DTFQVEILGVLKGA
+50 DTFQVEVLGVLKGA

-102 GAVSYGWFF
+102 GAIAYGWYF
-111 SKEPIGGITPIAHM
+111 SKDPIGGITPIAQM
-125 LEVGT
+125 LEVAT
-130 REHPTP
+130 REDPTP
-136 SQYGKALKL
+136 NQYGKSLEL

-156 GVSTLALLGMPI
+156 GVSTLAPLGMPI

-173 SPKGRQVLRDA
+173 SPRGRQVLRDA
-184 LDAPGIQLL
+184 LDAPGIELL
-193 DSPAGQVL
+193 DSPAGRVL
-201 PDQEVPFAPGASL
+201 PDQEASIAPGASL

-242 GHPLFLLGATNLPAT
+242 GHPMFFLGATNLPAT

-272 KIGTPTSAMGA
+272 KLGTPTGALGA

-293 GTLGAMPDMLPV
+293 GTLGQAPDMLPV
-305 RVALQSAAGD
+305 RVALRSAAGN

-323 RHPALSAAFVRSV
+323 RHPALSASFVRSV
-336 LFNALETAEKL
+336 LFNALETTEKIV
-347 FGDATLRMRSHIAL
+347 GDATLRVRSHIAL
-361 ADGRTVEREQVYS
+361 ADGRTVEREQMYS
-374 SGIALLRAAIDAVQ
+374 SGIAPLSAVIDAVQ
-388 PVGVLLNNPFAG
+388 PVDRLLNNPFAG
-400 LALDSLRFELEI
+400 LALDSLHFELEI

-429 DPKAGQRVLLQA
+429 DPKVGQRVSLQA

-447 AEPVTERMELDLPAH
+447 AEPVTERLALDLPAH
-462 LKPGPFVVR
+462 LEPGPFVVR
-471 VGSGAASA
+471 VGSGVASTG
-479 SWEAAR
+479 WEAAR

-494 AAALLAL
+494 AADLLAL
-501 LERTGAADELVFEVF
+501 LEHPSAADELVVEIF
-516 RAGPGFTVDGRE
+516 RAGPGFTVNGRE

-552 RGEVVLRRTLTTDYV
+552 QGEVVLRRTVSTAYV
-567 LSGEQ
+567 LLGEQ

>member
-1 MQTSFRI
+1 ME
-8 LVALASL
+8 
-15 LLAAPALRAQPIMAS
+15 P

-79 PLEHTGLIR
+79 PLAHTGLIR

-102 GAVSYGWFF
+102 GAIAYGWYF
-111 SKEPIGGITPIAHM
+111 SKDPIGGITPIAHM
-125 LEVGT
+125 LDVAT

-136 SQYGKALKL
+136 NQYGKVLDL

-156 GVSTLALLGMPI
+156 GVSTLAPLGMPI

-173 SPKGRQVLRDA
+173 SPRGRQVLRDA

-193 DSPAGQVL
+193 DSPAGQAL
-201 PDQEVPFAPGASL
+201 SDQEVSIAPGASL

-222 YSAAAIGTLT
+222 YSAAGIGTLT
-232 WVGDGRFVGF
+232 WVGNGRFVGF
-242 GHPLFLLGATNLPAT
+242 GHPMFLLGATNLPAT

-272 KIGTPTSAMGA
+272 KLGTPTGAMGA

-293 GTLGAMPDMLPV
+293 GTLGEAPDMLPV
-305 RVALQSAAGD
+305 RVALRSAAGD
-315 RAFRCEVL
+315 HDFRCEVL
-323 RHPALSAAFVRSV
+323 RHPELSASLVRSV
-336 LFNALETAEKL
+336 LFNSLETAEKL

-374 SGIALLRAAIDAVQ
+374 SGIAPLRAVIDAVQ

-400 LALDSLRFELEI
+400 LALDSLHFELEI
-412 GETLAQA
+412 SETLTQA

-429 DPKAGQRVLLQA
+429 EPKVGQRVSLQA

-447 AEPVTERMELDLPAH
+447 AEPVTERLELDLPATSRTRPLRRARRQRCGEH
-462 LKPGPFVVR
+462 TL
-471 VGSGAASA
+471 GSGAPARCVR
-479 SWEAAR
+479 AAQYR
-485 QPDAFVPRN
+485 RHARI
-494 AAALLAL
+494 ARAHGCRR
-501 LERTGAADELVFEVF
+501 RTGRRGLSRGA
-516 RAGPGFTVDGRE
+516 GFTVNGRE

-538 VLSADRSAGHLGPV
+538 VLGADRSAGHLGPV
-552 RGEVVLRRTLTTDYV
+552 QGEVVLRRTLTTDYV

-572 SLDMTLRKP
+572 SLDITLRKP

>member
-1 MQTSFRI
+1 ME
-8 LVALASL
+8 
-15 LLAAPALRAQPIMAS
+15 P

-37 SGFGLTTFQGTEI
+37 SGFGLTTFQGTAI
-50 DTFQVEILGVLKGA
+50 DTFQVEILGVLKGS

-79 PLEHTGLIR
+79 PLAHTGLVR

-102 GAVSYGWFF
+102 GAISYGWYF
-111 SKEPIGGITPIAHM
+111 SKDPIGGITPIAQM
-125 LEVGT
+125 LDVAT
-130 REHPTP
+130 REHST
-136 SQYGKALKL
+136 QYGKVLEL
-145 DEETTRLLGGE
+145 DEETTGRLGGE
-156 GVSTLALLGMPI
+156 GVSTLAPLGMPI

-173 SPKGRQVLRDA
+173 SPRGRQVLRDV

-201 PDQEVPFAPGASL
+201 HDQEVPIAPGASL

-272 KIGTPTSAMGA
+272 KLGTPTGAMGA

-293 GTLGAMPDMLPV
+293 GTLGEVPDMLPV
-305 RVALQSAAGD
+305 RVALRAAGD
-315 RAFRCEVL
+315 HDFRCEVL
-323 RHPALSAAFVRSV
+323 RHPELSASLVRLV
-336 LFNALETAEKL
+336 LFNSLETTEKL
-347 FGDATLRMRSHIAL
+347 FGDATLRMRSRIAL
-361 ADGRTVEREQVYS
+361 ADGRAIEREQVYS
-374 SGIALLRAAIDAVQ
+374 SGIALLSAVVDAVQ

-400 LALDSLRFELEI
+400 LALDSLHFELEI
-412 GETLAQA
+412 SETLAQA
-419 RITGLRLSPP
+419 RIAGLRLSPP
-429 DPKAGQRVLLQA
+429 DPKAGQRIALQA

-447 AEPVTERMELDLPAH
+447 AAPVTEHLVLELPAY
-462 LKPGPFVVR
+462 LEPGPFVVR
-471 VGSGAASA
+471 VGSGVAST

-494 AAALLAL
+494 ASDLLAL
-501 LERTGAADELVFEVF
+501 LERTGAANELVVELF
-516 RAGPGFTVDGRE
+516 RAAPSFTVNGRE

-552 RGEVVLRRTLTTDYV
+552 QGEVVLRHTLTTDYV
-567 LSGEQ
+567 LFGEQ

>member
-15 LLAAPALRAQPIMAS
+15 LLAAPALRAQPFMEP

-50 DTFQVEILGVLKGA
+50 DTFQVEILGVLKGY

-70 MILARLSGG
+70 MILARFSGG

-102 GAVSYGWFF
+102 GAIAYGWSF
-111 SKEPIGGITPIAHM
+111 SKDPIGGITPIAHM
-125 LEVGT
+125 LDVAT
-130 REHPTP
+130 REHPPP
-136 SQYGKALKL
+136 SQYGKVLDL
-145 DEETTRLLGGE
+145 DEETTRLLGGKS
-156 GVSTLALLGMPI
+156 VSTLAPLGMPI
-168 AVAGF
+168 ALAGF
-173 SPKGRQVLRDA
+173 SPRGRQVLRDA
-184 LDAPGIQLL
+184 LDAPDIQLL
-193 DSPAGQVL
+193 DSPTGQGL
-201 PDQEVPFAPGASL
+201 SDQEVPFAPGAPL

-222 YSAAAIGTLT
+222 YSAATIGTLT

-242 GHPLFLLGATNLPAT
+242 GHPMFFLGATNLPAT
-257 GAYIHQVIPIQTASF
+257 GAYIHQVIPIQAFSF
-272 KIGTPTSAMGA
+272 KLGTPTNVMGA

-293 GTLGAMPDMLPV
+293 GTLGEAPDMLPV
-305 RVALQSAAGD
+305 RVALRSAAD
-315 RAFRCEVL
+315 DHNFRCEVL
-323 RHPALSAAFVRSV
+323 RHPELSASLVRSV
-336 LFNALETAEKL
+336 LFNSLETAEKL
-347 FGDATLRMRSHIAL
+347 FGDATLRMRSRIAL
-361 ADGRTVEREQVYS
+361 ADGRTVEREQMYS
-374 SGIALLRAAIDAVQ
+374 SGVALLRAVIDAVQ

-400 LALDSLRFELEI
+400 LTLDSLHFELEI

-429 DPKAGQRVLLQA
+429 EPKVGQRVSLQA

-447 AEPVTERMELDLPAH
+447 AEPVIERLELSLPAH
-462 LKPGPFVVR
+462 LEPGPFVVR
-471 VGSGAASA
+471 VGSGAASTR
-479 SWEAAR
+479 WEAAR

-494 AAALLAL
+494 TADLLAL
-501 LERTGAADELVFEVF
+501 LERTGAADELVVEVF
-516 RAGPGFTVDGRE
+516 RAEPGFTVNGRE

-538 VLSADRSAGHLGPV
+538 VLGADRSAGHLGPV
-552 RGEVVLRRTLTTDYV
+552 QGEVVLRRTLTTDYV

-572 SLDMTLRKP
+572 SLDITLRKP

>member
-1 MQTSFRI
+1 M
-8 LVALASL
+8 
-15 LLAAPALRAQPIMAS
+15 AP

-37 SGFGLTTFQGTEI
+37 SGFGLTTFQGTAI
-50 DTFQVEILGVLKGA
+50 DTFQVEVLGVLKGA

-102 GAVSYGWFF
+102 GAIAYGWYF
-111 SKEPIGGITPIAHM
+111 SKDPIGGITPIAQM
-125 LEVGT
+125 LEVAT
-130 REHPTP
+130 RQDPTP
-136 SQYGKALKL
+136 NQYGKALDL

-156 GVSTLALLGMPI
+156 GVSTLAPLGMPI

-173 SPKGRQVLRDA
+173 SPRGRQVLRDA
-184 LDAPGIQLL
+184 LDAPGIELL
-193 DSPAGQVL
+193 DSPAGRVL
-201 PDQEVPFAPGASL
+201 PDQEASIAPGASL

-242 GHPLFLLGATNLPAT
+242 GHPMFFLGAINLPAT

-272 KIGTPTSAMGA
+272 KLGTPTDALGA

-293 GTLGAMPDMLPV
+293 GTLGDAPDMLPV
-305 RVALQSAAGD
+305 RVALRSAAGN

-323 RHPALSAAFVRSV
+323 RHPALSASFVRSV
-336 LFNALETAEKL
+336 LFNSLETTEKII
-347 FGDATLRMRSHIAL
+347 GDATLRVRSHIAL
-361 ADGRTVEREQVYS
+361 ADGRTVEREQMYS
-374 SGIALLRAAIDAVQ
+374 SGIAPLSAVIDVVQ
-388 PVGVLLNNPFAG
+388 PVDRLLNNPFAG
-400 LALDSLRFELEI
+400 LALDSLHFELEI

-429 DPKAGQRVLLQA
+429 DPKVGQQVSLQA

-447 AEPVTERMELDLPAH
+447 AEPVTERLALDLPAH
-462 LKPGPFVVR
+462 LEPGPFVVR
-471 VGSGAASA
+471 VGSGVASTG
-479 SWEAAR
+479 WEAAR

-494 AAALLAL
+494 AADLLAL
-501 LERTGAADELVFEVF
+501 LERPSAADELVVEIF
-516 RAGPGFTVDGRE
+516 RAGPGFTINGRE

-552 RGEVVLRRTLTTDYV
+552 QGEVVLRRTVSTDYV
-567 LSGEQ
+567 LLGEQ

>member
-1 MQTSFRI
+1 M
-8 LVALASL
+8 
-15 LLAAPALRAQPIMAS
+15 AP

-37 SGFGLTTFQGTEI
+37 SGFGLTTFQGTAI
-50 DTFQVEILGVLKGA
+50 DTFQVEVLGVLKGA

-102 GAVSYGWFF
+102 GAIAYGWYF
-111 SKEPIGGITPIAHM
+111 SKDPIGGITPIAQM
-125 LEVGT
+125 LEVAT
-130 REHPTP
+130 RQDPTP
-136 SQYGKALKL
+136 NQYGKSLEL

-156 GVSTLALLGMPI
+156 GVSTLAPLGMPI

-173 SPKGRQVLRDA
+173 SPRGRQVLRDA
-184 LDAPGIQLL
+184 LNAPGIELL
-193 DSPAGQVL
+193 DSPAGRVL
-201 PDQEVPFAPGASL
+201 PDQEASIAPGASL
-214 AVQLIRGD
+214 AVELIRGD

-242 GHPLFLLGATNLPAT
+242 GHPMFFLGAINLPAT

-272 KIGTPTSAMGA
+272 KLGTPTGALGA

-293 GTLGAMPDMLPV
+293 GTLGQAPDMLPV
-305 RVALQSAAGD
+305 RVALRSATGN

-323 RHPALSAAFVRSV
+323 RHPALSASFVRSV
-336 LFNALETAEKL
+336 LFNSLETTEKL
-347 FGDATLRMRSHIAL
+347 VGDATLRVRSHIAL
-361 ADGRTVEREQVYS
+361 ADGRTVEREQMYS
-374 SGIALLRAAIDAVQ
+374 SGIAPLSAVIDVVQ
-388 PVGVLLNNPFAG
+388 PVDRLLNNPFAG
-400 LALDSLRFELEI
+400 LALDSLHFELEI

-429 DPKAGQRVLLQA
+429 NPKVGQRVSLQA

-447 AEPVTERMELDLPAH
+447 AEPVTERLALDLPAH
-462 LKPGPFVVR
+462 LEPGPFVVR
-471 VGSGAASA
+471 VGSGVASTG
-479 SWEAAR
+479 WEAAR

-494 AAALLAL
+494 AADLLAL
-501 LERTGAADELVFEVF
+501 LERTSAADELVVEIF
-516 RAGPGFTVDGRE
+516 RAGSGFTVNGRE

-552 RGEVVLRRTLTTDYV
+552 QGEVVLRRTVSTDYV
-567 LSGEQ
+567 LLGEQ

>member
-1 MQTSFRI
+1 ME
-8 LVALASL
+8 
-15 LLAAPALRAQPIMAS
+15 P

-37 SGFGLTTFQGTEI
+37 SGFGLTTFQGTQI

-79 PLEHTGLIR
+79 PLAHTGLIR

-102 GAVSYGWFF
+102 GAIAYGFYF

-125 LEVGT
+125 LDVAT
-130 REHPTP
+130 REHPNP
-136 SQYGKALKL
+136 SQYGKVLEL
-145 DEETTRLLGGE
+145 HEETTRLLGGE
-156 GVSTLALLGMPI
+156 GVVSAELNVEASTLAPLGMPI

-173 SPKGRQVLRDA
+173 SPRGRQVLRDA

-193 DSPAGQVL
+193 DSPIGQVL
-201 PDQEVPFAPGASL
+201 SDQEVSIAPGASL

-222 YSAAAIGTLT
+222 YSAAGIGTLT

-242 GHPLFLLGATNLPAT
+242 GHPMFLLGATNLPAT

-272 KIGTPTSAMGA
+272 KLGTPTGAIGA

-293 GTLGAMPDMLPV
+293 GTLGEAPDMMPV
-305 RVALQSAAGD
+305 RVALRSAAGD
-315 RAFRCEVL
+315 HAFRCEVL
-323 RHPALSAAFVRSV
+323 RHPELSASLVRSV
-336 LFNALETAEKL
+336 LFNSLETTEKL
-347 FGDATLRMRSHIAL
+347 FGDATLRVRSHIAL

-374 SGIALLRAAIDAVQ
+374 SGFAPFSAVIDAVR

-400 LALDSLRFELEI
+400 LTLDSLHFELEI
-412 GETLAQA
+412 SETLAQA

-429 DPKAGQRVLLQA
+429 EPKVGQRVSLQA

-447 AEPVTERMELDLPAH
+447 AEPVIERLELDLPAH
-462 LKPGPFVVR
+462 LEPGPFVVR
-471 VGSGAASA
+471 VGSGVASA
-479 SWEAAR
+479 SWEAER

-494 AAALLAL
+494 AADVLAL
-501 LERTGAADELVFEVF
+501 LERTGAAAELVVEVF
-516 RAGPGFTVDGRE
+516 RAEPGFTVNGRE

-538 VLSADRSAGHLGPV
+538 VLNADRSAGHLGPV
-552 RGEVVLRRTLTTDYV
+552 QGEVVLRRTLTTDYV

-572 SLDMTLRKP
+572 SLDITLRKP

>member
-1 MQTSFRI
+1 
-8 LVALASL
+8 
-15 LLAAPALRAQPIMAS
+15 
-30 SELRRGM
+30 M
-37 SGFGLTTFQGTEI
+37 SGFGLTTFQGTQI

-79 PLEHTGLIR
+79 PLAHTGVIR

-102 GAVSYGWFF
+102 GAIAYGWYF
-111 SKEPIGGITPIAHM
+111 SKDPIAGITPIGHM
-125 LEVGT
+125 LDVAT
-130 REHPTP
+130 REHPAP
-136 SQYGKALKL
+136 SQYGKVLKL
-145 DEETTRLLGGE
+145 DEETTRLLGGK
-156 GVSTLALLGMPI
+156 GVSTLAPLGVPI

-173 SPKGRQVLRDA
+173 SPRGRQVLRDA

-201 PDQEVPFAPGASL
+201 SDQDASIVPGASL

-222 YSAAAIGTLT
+222 YSAAATGTLT

-242 GHPLFLLGATNLPAT
+242 GHPMFLLGATNLPAT
-257 GAYIHQVIPIQTASF
+257 GAHIHQVIPIQTASF
-272 KIGTPTSAMGA
+272 KLGTPTNAVGT

-293 GTLGAMPDMLPV
+293 GTLGEAPDMLPV
-305 RVALQSAAGD
+305 RVALRSAAGD
-315 RAFRCEVL
+315 HNFRCEVL
-323 RHPALSAAFVRSV
+323 RHPELSASLVRSV
-336 LFNALETAEKL
+336 LFNSLETTEKL
-347 FGDATLRMRSHIAL
+347 FGDATLRMHSHIAL
-361 ADGRTVEREQVYS
+361 TDGRTVEREQLYS

-400 LALDSLRFELEI
+400 LALDSLHFELEI

-429 DPKAGQRVLLQA
+429 EPKAGQRVSLQA

-462 LKPGPFVVR
+462 LEPGPFVVR
-471 VGSGAASA
+471 VGSGVTSTG
-479 SWEAAR
+479 WEAQR

-494 AAALLAL
+494 TADVLAL
-501 LERTGAADELVFEVF
+501 LERTGAADELVVEIF
-516 RAGPGFTVDGRE
+516 RAEPGFTVNGRE

-552 RGEVVLRRTLTTDYV
+552 QGEVVLRRTLTTDYV
-567 LSGEQ
+567 LSGER
-572 SLDMTLRKP
+572 SIDITLRKP

>member
-1 MQTSFRI
+1 M
-8 LVALASL
+8 
-15 LLAAPALRAQPIMAS
+15 AP

-37 SGFGLTTFQGTEI
+37 SGFGLTTFQGTAI
-50 DTFQVEILGVLKGA
+50 DTFQVEVLGVLKGA

-102 GAVSYGWFF
+102 GAIAYGWYF
-111 SKEPIGGITPIAHM
+111 SKDPIGGITPIAHM
-125 LEVGT
+125 LEVAT
-130 REHPTP
+130 RQDPTP
-136 SQYGKALKL
+136 NQYGKVLDL

-156 GVSTLALLGMPI
+156 GVSTLAPLGMPI

-173 SPKGRQVLRDA
+173 SPRGRQVLRDA
-184 LDAPGIQLL
+184 LDAPGIELL
-193 DSPAGQVL
+193 DSPAGRVL
-201 PDQEVPFAPGASL
+201 PDQEASIAPGASL

-242 GHPLFLLGATNLPAT
+242 GHPMFFLGATNLPAT

-272 KIGTPTSAMGA
+272 KLGTPTGALGA

-293 GTLGAMPDMLPV
+293 GTLGQAPDMLPV
-305 RVALQSAAGD
+305 RVALRSAAGN

-323 RHPALSAAFVRSV
+323 RHPALSASFVRSV
-336 LFNALETAEKL
+336 LFNALETTEKL
-347 FGDATLRMRSHIAL
+347 VGDATLRVRSHIAL
-361 ADGRTVEREQVYS
+361 ADGRAVEREQMYS
-374 SGIALLRAAIDAVQ
+374 SGIAPLSAVIDAAQ
-388 PVGVLLNNPFAG
+388 PVDRLLNNPFAG
-400 LALDSLRFELEI
+400 LALDSLHFELEI
-412 GETLAQA
+412 GETLVQA
-419 RITGLRLSPP
+419 RIAGLRLSPP
-429 DPKAGQRVLLQA
+429 DPKVGQRVSLQA

-447 AEPVTERMELDLPAH
+447 AEPVTERLALDLPAH
-462 LKPGPFVVR
+462 LEPGPFVVR
-471 VGSGAASA
+471 VGSGVASTG
-479 SWEAAR
+479 WEAAR

-494 AAALLAL
+494 AADLLAL
-501 LERTGAADELVFEVF
+501 LERPSAADELVVEIF
-516 RAGPGFTVDGRE
+516 RAGSGFTVNGRE

-552 RGEVVLRRTLTTDYV
+552 QGEVVLRRTVSTAYV
-567 LSGEQ
+567 LLGEQ

>member
-1 MQTSFRI
+1 M
-8 LVALASL
+8 
-15 LLAAPALRAQPIMAS
+15 AP

-37 SGFGLTTFQGTEI
+37 SGFGLTTFQGTAI
-50 DTFQVEILGVLKGA
+50 DTFQVEVLGVLKGA

-102 GAVSYGWFF
+102 GAIAYGWYF
-111 SKEPIGGITPIAHM
+111 SKDPIGGITPIAQM
-125 LEVGT
+125 LEVAT
-130 REHPTP
+130 RQDPTP
-136 SQYGKALKL
+136 NQYGKSLEL
-145 DEETTRLLGGE
+145 DEEATRLLGGE
-156 GVSTLALLGMPI
+156 GVSTLAPLGMPI

-173 SPKGRQVLRDA
+173 SPRGRQVLRDA
-184 LDAPGIQLL
+184 LDAPGIELL
-193 DSPAGQVL
+193 DSPAGRVL
-201 PDQEVPFAPGASL
+201 PDQEASIAPGASL

-242 GHPLFLLGATNLPAT
+242 GHPMFFLGAINLPAT

-272 KIGTPTSAMGA
+272 KLGTPTGALGA

-293 GTLGAMPDMLPV
+293 GTLGQAPDMLPV
-305 RVALQSAAGD
+305 RVALRSAAGN

-323 RHPALSAAFVRSV
+323 RHPALSASFVRSV
-336 LFNALETAEKL
+336 LFNSLETTEKL
-347 FGDATLRMRSHIAL
+347 VGDATLRVRSHIAL
-361 ADGRTVEREQVYS
+361 ADGRTVEREQMYS
-374 SGIALLRAAIDAVQ
+374 SGIAPLSAVIDAAQ
-388 PVGVLLNNPFAG
+388 PVDRLLNNPFAG
-400 LALDSLRFELEI
+400 LALDSLHFELEI

-429 DPKAGQRVLLQA
+429 NPKVGQRVSLQA

-447 AEPVTERMELDLPAH
+447 AEPVTERLALDLPAH
-462 LKPGPFVVR
+462 LEPGPFVVR
-471 VGSGAASA
+471 VGSGVASTG
-479 SWEAAR
+479 WETAR

-494 AAALLAL
+494 AADLLAL
-501 LERTGAADELVFEVF
+501 LERPSAADELVVEIF
-516 RAGPGFTVDGRE
+516 RAGSGFTVNGRE

-552 RGEVVLRRTLTTDYV
+552 QGEVVLRRTVSTAYV
-567 LSGEQ
+567 LLGEQ

>member
-8 LVALASL
+8 LVALAAL
-15 LLAAPALRAQPIMAS
+15 LLAAPALRAQPVMAS

-88 GMSGSPVYIDGRLI
+88 GMSGSPVYINGRLI
-102 GAVSYGWFF
+102 GAIAYGWYF

-125 LEVGT
+125 LEVAT
-130 REHPTP
+130 REHHTP
-136 SQYGKALKL
+136 SQYGKSLKL

-156 GVSTLALLGMPI
+156 GVSTLAPLGMPI

-173 SPKGRQVLRDA
+173 SPRGRQVLRDA
-184 LDAPGIQLL
+184 LNAPGIELL
-193 DSPAGQVL
+193 DSPTGQHL
-201 PDQEVPFAPGASL
+201 PGQEVPFAPGASL
-214 AVQLIRGD
+214 AVQLIRGA

-257 GAYIHQVIPIQTASF
+257 GAYIHQVIPTQIASF
-272 KIGTPTSAMGA
+272 KLGTPAGAMGA

-293 GTLGAMPDMLPV
+293 GTLGAAPDMLPV
-305 RVALQSAAGD
+305 QVALRSAAGD
-315 RAFRCEVL
+315 HDFRCEVL
-323 RHPALSAAFVRSV
+323 RHPELSASFVRSV
-336 LFNALETAEKL
+336 LFNSLEATEKL
-347 FGDATLRMRSHIAL
+347 FGDATLRVRSHIAL
-361 ADGRTVEREQVYS
+361 TDGRTVEREQVYS
-374 SGIALLRAAIDAVQ
+374 SGIALLRAVIEAVQ
-388 PVGVLLNNPFAG
+388 PVGVLLNNSFAG
-400 LALDSLRFELEI
+400 LTLDSLHFELEV
-412 GETLAQA
+412 GESLAQA

-429 DPKAGQRVLLQA
+429 DPKAGQRVSLQA

-471 VGSGAASA
+471 IGSGAASA
-479 SWEAAR
+479 RWEAAR
-485 QPDAFVPRN
+485 RPDAFVPRN
-494 AAALLAL
+494 TADLLAL
-501 LERTGAADELVFEVF
+501 LERTGAADELVVEVF
-516 RAGPGFTVDGRE
+516 RAGPGFTVEGRE

-538 VLSADRSAGHLGPV
+538 VLSADHSAGHLGPV
-552 RGEVVLRRTLTTDYV
+552 QGAVVLRRTLTTDYV